1 MNPYSVLGVSEN
13 ASEEDIKRAYRTLV
27 KKFHPDRYAGDPN
40 AAAAATE
47 KLKQINQAYD
57 MLIKMRQTGQD
68 YSQTYTAGSDIARVR
83 AAVARGDLAAAEML
97 LDAIRDQ
104 SAEWHYLKGIV
115 LLRRGWYEGAR
126 QHLEAAYQMNPGN
139 PEYRQA
145 WEVVNQTGGA
155 YRNFFSGQNRA
166 LNYTLCAS
174 CAACSLFSC
183 CCRYF

>member
-1 MNPYSVLGVSEN
+1 LNPYSVLGVSEN